1 MTSSRTLLICP
12 ADRPG
17 SEFFGARVPLPLLPL
32 LGHTVLDRSL
42 AHLAREGKKT
52 VRIIVTDRPA
62 AIRQHLQGG
71 VPWGIQA
78 EVVTDALERPLAEA
92 LARHGDQ
99 EKDEAINLNIW
110 PTAAQDLWASPQTM
124 LTGLLSC
131 IAPAARETV
140 SMREVGPGIFI
151 STHAQVSSRAALCAP
166 CWIGPRAIVREGAH
180 VGPGAIVENGAW
192 IDSGASVSHSWV
204 GPSTYLGSGLE
215 LEGKFAWGTMVMDAG
230 SCVISEIIDPLLMTD
245 LGSRL
250 RTRPGSRWF
259 GRIAAAIMLLL
270 TSPVLVIAW
279 LAARLKG
286 VETVSRRRV
295 ISTPCYTNPDHV
307 PTVVTRSLTGLGGI
321 WSRWPE
327 LWNVACGEFGWTG
340 NRPLTREQARDL
352 TDDHERLWLAT
363 APGFYSL
370 ADDERGLDSFD
381 HWARAHAAWF
391 ATCATAR
398 DRHRLIM
405 NGLLRFFLGLRIGLI
420 SNFFPTTEPQTQPQ
434 QQPQN

>member
-1 MTSSRTLLICP
+1 MTSPRTLLICP

-32 LGHTVLDRSL
+32 LGQTVLDRSL
-42 AHLAREGKKT
+42 AHLARQGKKT
-52 VRIIVTDRPA
+52 VRVIATDRPA
-62 AIRQHLQGG
+62 AIRQRIQGG

-78 EVVTDALERPLAEA
+78 EVVTDAEEHDPTQA
-92 LARHGDQ
+92 LIRHGGHDVV
-99 EKDEAINLNIW
+99 EAIKLNVW
-110 PTAAQDLWASPQTM
+110 PFATEDLWASPQAM
-124 LTGLLSC
+124 LTGLVGC
-131 IAPAARETV
+131 MTDAARDTV
-140 SMREVGPGIFI
+140 SMHEVGAGIFI
-151 STHAQVSSRAALCAP
+151 STRAQVSPGATLRAP
-166 CWIGPRAIVREGAH
+166 CWIGAHAIVREGAH

-192 IDSGASVSHSWV
+192 IDSGASVHHSWV

-230 SCVISEIIDPLLMTD
+230 SCVISEIVDPLLMTD

-259 GRIAAAIMLLL
+259 GRIAAVIMLVL
-270 TSPVLVIAW
+270 TSPVLAIAW

-295 ISTPCYTNPDHV
+295 ICTPCYTNPDHA
-307 PTVVTRSLTGLGGI
+307 PTVVTRRFTGLGGI

-352 TDDHERLWLAT
+352 TDDHERLWLAI

-398 DRHRLIM
+398 DRRRLIR
-405 NGLLRFFLGLRIGLI
+405 NGLLRLFLGLPLGLI
-420 SNFFPTTEPQTQPQ
+420 SKFFLTTTPQPQ
-434 QQPQN
+434 PQPQN